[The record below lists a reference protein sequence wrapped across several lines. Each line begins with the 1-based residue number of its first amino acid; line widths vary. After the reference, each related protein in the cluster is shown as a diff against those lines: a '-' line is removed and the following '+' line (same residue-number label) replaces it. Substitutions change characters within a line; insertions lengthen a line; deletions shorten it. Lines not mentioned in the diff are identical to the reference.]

1 MELQRKDEKTMTIAE
16 ILKAKGIS
24 DELVQAVMDDMKAN
38 KIFTA
43 SEENLDVRYGKLKTQ
58 HDSVNQQLTEANALI
73 ADMKKSTKG
82 QEELQSK
89 VTAYETQIATLQAQ
103 LEETQIEA
111 DVHVAL
117 LSEGVKP
124 DDIDYVMFKLKAK
137 GKLERGEDGKIK
149 DMDDKIAAL
158 KTQLPSQFTGE
169 KKKNILEN
177 KLPDDPNNMNRDGIT
192 RETLLKKPYAE
203 RMRIFNENPEAYK
216 TAMNN

>member
-1 MELQRKDEKTMTIAE
+1 MTLAE
-16 ILKAKGIS
+16 ILKAKGID
-24 DELVQAVMDDMKAN
+24 DEAIKSIQEEMKAN

-43 SEENLDVRYGKLKTQ
+43 SEENLDVRFGKLKTQ
-58 HDSVNQQLTEANALI
+58 NDSTTQQLAEANALI
-73 ADMKKSTKG
+73 AEMKKSTKG
-82 QEELQSK
+82 QEDLQQK

-103 LEETQIEA
+103 LEETQIDA

-137 GKLERGEDGKIK
+137 GKLERGEDGKVK

-169 KKKNILEN
+169 KKKNILDLN
-177 KLPDDPNNMNRDGIT
+177 SI
-192 RETLLKKPYAE
+192 
-203 RMRIFNENPEAYK
+203 
-216 TAMNN
+216 

>member
-1 MELQRKDEKTMTIAE
+1 MTIAE